1 MTTSTPTQPS
11 GDAVEPPEAVESGL
25 DKVEDTVKLV
35 VLVAIM
41 GAALAASFTHMK
53 DWTLHWMPE
62 DTPEWF
68 GWANAV
74 ISELLPLV
82 ATLSLRKRLRQGKKL
97 LSYALFVL
105 LGGALLSL
113 AAQLSAVGADASW
126 SARFLACLPSLAF
139 LFLSKLVLG
148 DLDGGRKHAEIEA
161 ERQHQAAAEAARRAD
176 EVRAARAET
185 AAARAAQAEADE
197 RARVETARA
206 EAESAARVA
215 AETRADEA
223 EKAAQAQAE
232 KRAEI
237 EAATEAEIAAH
248 AHAAAEARTAVEVAE
263 QRAAA
268 AIEAARLAEG
278 RLAEARD
285 AADRAAAARV
295 LAEQSATEQVRILAD
310 AAEQAERDYQ
320 DTLAEARLDARAAH
334 DRVAELDETVRALR
348 AQLDESQRFAER
360 QANLRAR
367 AEQEAQAIIDARDGL
382 VNELERTRRALAR
395 AQERAETS
403 AGRQPEIARPAPR
416 KSLASVPATLPE
428 NLPEVD
434 KVRPETV
441 AIVLFARAENP
452 GAKQTELAEIT
463 GISDRTIR
471 KVLNAVPAEI
481 AGQVLELT
489 AGNRVA

>member
-1 MTTSTPTQPS
+1 MTTTAPITTVNDQGQAVPP
-11 GDAVEPPEAVESGL
+11 GDGRA

-35 VLVAIM
+35 ILIAIM
-41 GAALAASFTHMK
+41 LAALAASFTHMK
-53 DWTLHWMPE
+53 DWTMHWMP
-62 DTPEWF
+62 DGTPEWF

-82 ATLSLRKRLRQGKKL
+82 ATLSLRKRLRQGKSL
-97 LSYALFVL
+97 WSYALAVL
-105 LGGALLSL
+105 LAGAVLSL
-113 AAQLSAVGADASW
+113 AAQLSAVGANASW

-139 LFLSKLVLG
+139 LFLSKLVMG
-148 DLDGGRKHAEIEA
+148 DLDSGRKHAEIEA
-161 ERQHQAAAEAARRAD
+161 EQQRRAAAEAARRAE
-176 EVRAARAET
+176 EVRAARAEA
-185 AAARAAQAEADE
+185 AAARRAQAEADE

-206 EAESAARVA
+206 EAETAARIA
-215 AETRADEA
+215 AETRATEA
-223 EKAAQAQAE
+223 ETAAQAQAE
-232 KRAEI
+232 RRAEI

-248 AHAAAEARTAVEVAE
+248 ARAAAEAAEAVRAAE
-263 QRAAA
+263 QRAAL

-295 LAEQSATEQVRILAD
+295 LAEQTATEQVRILTE

-334 DRVAELDETVRALR
+334 DRAAELDETSRALR
-348 AQLDESQRFAER
+348 AQLDEAQRFAER
-360 QANLRAR
+360 QATARAR

-403 AGRQPEIARPAPR
+403 SGRQPEIVRPVAR
-416 KSLASVPATLPE
+416 KSLGSVPASLPD

-441 AIVLFARAENP
+441 AIVLAARAENP
-452 GAKQTELAEIT
+452 DAKQTELAEIT

-481 AGQVLELT
+481 ASQVLALT